1 MIREKSFDKTLR
13 DVKVRNNNDRT
24 NEKKKEIDTNVLVE
38 GTVEELLMTAGK
50 DGKVLGGFLSVTTV

>member
-38 GTVEELLMTAGK
+38 GTVEELLMTGCK
-50 DGKVLGGFLSVTTV
+50 DGKVLGGLLSVTTV